1 VVWVPVEVEFGLLG
15 PLEVRR
21 GDVLVPVAAG
31 RQRAVLTALLL
42 HAGRV
47 VSVDE
52 LIEVLWQAGPPPAAR
67 ASLQNYVRRLRTALG
82 DEERRLIG
90 TRPGGYQINVGPG
103 GLDVTR
109 FEELLGAARAAAQD
123 GVWDGAAD
131 RAAAALALWRGEPLT
146 DTGSAVLAAREAP
159 WLAELRWQA
168 LELRIDAELRLG
180 RHAGVIGELRGLVAG
195 DPLRERWHA
204 LLMLALH
211 RDGRQGE
218 ALAAYQQA
226 RGVLAEELGAEPG
239 AGLRELH
246 QRILTDDPALAVAG
260 AGPGVAAG
268 TVATRTLPRD
278 IPSFIGRRDELARL
292 TGARADAGAVV
303 GIQAIG
309 GMAGVGKTA
318 FAVHAAH
325 RLMPRFPD
333 GQLFVPLHGHTPG
346 RRPVE
351 PAEALAAL
359 LLTTGLTAAQIPP
372 GLEERAGL
380 WRDRL
385 AGRRVLLVLDDAM
398 NSAQAAPL
406 LPGTSGCLVLVTS
419 RRHLTALADA
429 EVISLDVLPPKEAA
443 ALLVR
448 LAARPGLAPGD
459 AAVAKICALCGY
471 LPLAIGMVARRLHHH
486 PAWTPAG
493 LAADLAAAKDR
504 LELMTAEN
512 LSVAAGLDLSYADLT
527 TGQKRL
533 FRRLGLH
540 PGGDIDA
547 YAAAAVDGCSMSAA
561 RAALAALYDNYL
573 LAEPAA
579 GRYRL
584 HDLIREHART
594 LAVQHDPAGDRDQAL
609 ARLLDYYTHTATLA
623 EVHLARQTRPTPAPT
638 LTAPPCA
645 VPDLTDS
652 TQALAWAR
660 AERVNLLACLDHA
673 TDVGQHARVVALTA
687 SLAGLLRH
695 DGLWADAVTR
705 HDTAVRAAERCGDR
719 PGQANAL
726 NNLAIVRSLTGDHL
740 GATQALEAALALAR
754 DLGDRLG
761 QANALNNLGHVRYL
775 TDDYQGAAQALEAA
789 LALARD
795 LGDRLGQAN
804 ALNNLGA
811 VRYLTGDYRDA
822 AQALEAA
829 LALARDVGDRLGQAN
844 ALNYLGHVRRM
855 TGDYSGAAQALEAA
869 LALARDLG
877 DRLAQANALNNL
889 GHVRRMTGDYSGAAQ
904 ALEAALALARDLG
917 HRLAQANALAVL
929 GGVRRLTGD
938 YPGAAGALEDALS
951 IYRDLGERGGAAE
964 ALNESGTL
972 YRTAGNL
979 NRAEA
984 CHRQA
989 LTLAHEIGSSY
1000 DQAHA
1005 LAGLGRCA
1013 LAAGRPADAEPSLR
1027 QARRIFQ
1034 RIATAESTTMA
1045 AELDAFAENRL
1056 AAPRGHASAF
1066 RAGHDDALAW
1076 RTDSAGVR

>member
-1 VVWVPVEVEFGLLG
+1 VPIEVKFGLLG
-15 PLEVRR
+15 PLDVRR
-21 GDVLVPVAAG
+21 GDLVVPVAAG
-31 RQRAVLTALLL
+31 RQRAVLAALLL
-42 HAGRV
+42 HAGRL

-52 LIEVLWQAGPPPAAR
+52 LIEVLWQAGPPPTAR
-67 ASLQNYVRRLRTALG
+67 ASLQNYVRRLRKALG
-82 DEERRLIG
+82 DDDRRLIG

-109 FEELLGAARAAAQD
+109 FVELLGAAREAARD
-123 GVWDGAAD
+123 GVWGSAAD
-131 RAAAALALWRGEPLT
+131 QAAAALALWRGEPLA
-146 DTGSAVLAAREAP
+146 DAGSDVLAAREVP
-159 WLAELRWQA
+159 RLAELRWQA
-168 LELRIDAELRLG
+168 LELRIDADLRLG
-180 RHAGVIGELRGLVAG
+180 RHGGVIGELRGLVAA

-246 QRILTDDPALAVAG
+246 QQILTDDPALAVAG
-260 AGPGVAAG
+260 AAPAVAAG

-278 IPSFIGRRDELARL
+278 VPSFTGRRDELARL
-292 TGARADAGAVV
+292 TSARADAGAVV

-325 RLMPRFPD
+325 QLVPRFPD

-346 RRPVE
+346 HRPVE
-351 PAEALAAL
+351 PAEALADL
-359 LLTTGLTAAQIPP
+359 LLTTGLTAPQIPP

-385 AGRRVLLVLDDAM
+385 AGRRVLLVLDDAV
-398 NSAQAAPL
+398 NSAQVGPL
-406 LPGTSGCLVLVTS
+406 LPGTGGCLVLVTS

-429 EVISLDVLPPKEAA
+429 EVISLDVLPPEEAA
-443 ALLVR
+443 ELLVR

-459 AAVAKICALCGY
+459 AAVAEICALCGY
-471 LPLAIGMVARRLHHH
+471 LPLAIGMMGRRLHHH

-493 LAADLAAAKDR
+493 LAADLAATRDR

-547 YAAAAVDGCSMSAA
+547 YAAAAVDGCSVPTT
-561 RAALAALYDNYL
+561 RRALAALYDNYL
-573 LAEPAA
+573 LTEPAA

-594 LAVQHDPAGDRDQAL
+594 LAVQHDPVGDRDQAL
-609 ARLLDYYTHTATLA
+609 ARLLDYYTHTAALA
-623 EVHLARQTRPTPAPT
+623 EVHLARQTRPTPAPP

-645 VPDLTDS
+645 VPDMPDS
-652 TQALAWAR
+652 TRAMAWAR
-660 AERVNLLACLDHA
+660 AERANLLACLDYA
-673 TDVGQHARVVALTA
+673 TEAGQHARVVALTA
-687 SLAGLLRH
+687 GLAGLLRQ
-695 DGLWADAVTR
+695 DGPWADAVTR
-705 HDTAVRAAERCGDR
+705 HDTAVRAAKCSRDR
-719 PGQANAL
+719 LGQANAL
-726 NNLAIVRSLTGDHL
+726 NNLATVRSLTGDQK
-740 GATQALEAALALAR
+740 GAAQDLEAALALSR

-775 TDDYQGAAQALEAA
+775 TDDYRDAAQALEAA
-789 LALARD
+789 LALSRD

-804 ALNNLGA
+804 ALNNLGH
-811 VRYLTGDYRDA
+811 VRYLTGDYGDA
-822 AQALEAA
+822 AQALQAA
-829 LALARDVGDRLGQAN
+829 LALSRDLGHRLAQAN

-869 LALARDLG
+869 LALSRDLG

-889 GHVRRMTGDYSGAAQ
+889 GHVRYLTGDYGDAAQ
-904 ALEAALALARDLG
+904 ALEAALALSRDLG

-929 GGVRRLTGD
+929 GMVRRMTRD
-938 YPGAAGALEDALS
+938 YLGAAAALEDALS

-964 ALNESGTL
+964 ALNEAGTL
-972 YRTAGNL
+972 YRMTGNMD
-979 NRAEA
+979 RAET

-989 LTLAHEIGSSY
+989 LKLAHDIGSSY
-1000 DQAHA
+1000 DEAHA

-1027 QARRIFQ
+1027 QAQRIFQ
-1034 RIATAESTTMA
+1034 RIGTADSTTMA
-1045 AELDAFAENRL
+1045 AEPDAFAENRL
-1056 AAPRGHASAF
+1056 AAPPGDACAI
-1066 RAGHDDALAW
+1066 RAGHGDALAW
-1076 RTDSAGVR
+1076 GTDSAGH